1 MNHTPELEAL
11 VNDLNAKGGVYHRF
25 DFGGGLVLNGVFDL
39 APHLHHLRL
48 PERLDGKTVLD
59 VGAGAGFMSI
69 ECARR
74 GATVTA
80 VDIVDEN
87 VSVVPRIA
95 AAAGVPVR
103 FRSINIYDLDAAFG
117 QFDLVLCGSLLC
129 HLGDQLGAIERLR
142 AVCRDRAILWTITP
156 WFARFF
162 KRPIAEYFGDR
173 ATDGAYFH
181 HWSLGATALSRL
193 MTNAGFKRTAD
204 VDYFTLLTQ
213 SGERHRHV
221 VMSGYVE

>member
-39 APHLHHLRL
+39 APHLHHL
-48 PERLDGKTVLD
+48 
-59 VGAGAGFMSI
+59 
-69 ECARR
+69 CARR